1 MYVTKVLKQNKK
13 IDYLNYSRNL
23 KLLKKCLNFGKMT
36 F

>member
-13 IDYLNYSRNL
+13 LIILIIPEISNF
-23 KLLKKCLNFGKMT
+23 LKKCLNFGKMT